1 MFKLP
6 EFPSI
11 DFSSLDLSKFD
22 INELRKVDVSKFVP
36 NVDLSAIDTDKLTT
50 AVRDAAYIT
59 VGFGVL
65 AVEQAQVRRR
75 QLVKA
80 ISDSFGTSKTYVESL
95 LGAVEASLARIDERV
110 EAVEA
115 RVDTVVDRIEDIL
128 PEQAGALL
136 GQARDFTKVAR
147 QQVRGLIR
155 TAA

>member
-22 INELRKVDVSKFVP
+22 INELRKVDFSKFVP
-36 NVDLSAIDTDKLTT
+36 NIDLSAIDTDKLTA

-65 AVEQAQVRRR
+65 AVQKAQDVRHE
-75 QLVKA
+75 LVRT
-80 ISDSFGTSKTYVESL
+80 ISDRFGASKPYVEKL
-95 LGAVEASLARIDERV
+95 LGTFEAGLARYDEQV
-110 EAVEA
+110 AAVEA
-115 RVDTVVDRIEDIL
+115 RVDTVVDKIGDIL

-136 GQARDFTKVAR
+136 EQARDFTKDAR
-147 QQVRGLIR
+147 KQVRELLR